1 MMRHGLR
8 HAALMAASLQL
19 AVPLARAQS
28 ATSTLQGTVTDS
40 GGQVVGGVTVTATS
54 KSTGLPRT
62 VLTSEAGAYFFNF
75 MPPGLYTVTAALT
88 GFKSVRHQNIK
99 LDVGQGH
106 TLDFRLE
113 VGVLEETITVTAEPP
128 PLDRSSPALSTVV
141 GSAQL
146 QAIPLNG
153 RHWSSLM
160 MLAPGAINT
169 GPGTH
174 TSIRFAGR
182 AVDDNNWSFDGVD
195 ATGVKDPK
203 QESVARL
210 IIGMDSIAEFRVSSS
225 QYSAEM
231 GSAGG
236 GQIQLLS
243 RSGSNRFRGSVFD
256 FLRDDRF
263 DSRAFGDTAD
273 PPPFRMNQFGAR
285 LGGPIVK
292 DRTFF
297 FLNYEGIR
305 ERLTDT
311 FTGFVPSARFRS
323 AAAPALRQ
331 VVDAYPAGQR
341 PTADPDI
348 DEWVTNRRTIR
359 DEDFFMVRFDHRF
372 SDSTNAFLRYSQ
384 ADADIETPR
393 NIGRENARFR
403 PSNLALQVQHI
414 VSPSVANQLKLGM
427 NRAKLDRRREGPF
440 VEEFAVPGF
449 VTLTGRGHVLEDAR
463 SYSLIDDLAIIRGR
477 HNLKLGFEVRR
488 ILIDVG
494 DGDTRQLSYSSRPNF
509 GANRLD
515 SFSLVEFEVPQGQRW
530 WYFGYVQ
537 DDIKWRP
544 NLTLN
549 LGLRY
554 EYYSLA
560 KEKDGRDKVFALECG
575 GFCPSGT
582 PWYEPDRNNLDP
594 RVGFAW
600 LPARFGGKTVIRG
613 GFGVFHGPG
622 QNDDVFAPLDNAATR
637 LGLDRSTNALL
648 SYPIEPFL
656 AAAATSGVTPRALD
670 RQREDLYVNQY
681 SLSIQQELPWH
692 FVMQVGYVGNQ
703 GRHLFSRSYV
713 NTIDPVTGQ
722 RPLAQFGRTDY
733 KADDGSSSF
742 NGLQVSLHRSLLNGF
757 LFGGQYMWSHS
768 INDASVGGGD
778 AAAPQNV
785 NDRGGDRGNSAQDIR
800 HTATLNWVWE
810 LPWGRGVLGG
820 WQLSGL
826 VQARTG
832 RQLTITVSR
841 SSKDLPD
848 GNSSNQRPDRVEGV
862 PLEPPSGQT
871 PQQWINP
878 AAFAVPPRG
887 RWGTA
892 GRGIMTGP
900 GLFQVDLGLQ
910 KEFRIGAERGVAF
923 RWEVF
928 NVFNRANLA
937 DPTTNRSAGPSF
949 GLITGPLTRGAGTGG
964 PRQMQFML
972 RVNF

>member
-1 MMRHGLR
+1 MRIGLR
-8 HAALMAASLQL
+8 HAALMAAYLLL
-19 AVPLARAQS
+19 AAPLVRAQS

-40 GGQVVGGVTVTATS
+40 AGQVAGGVTVTTAS
-54 KSTGLPRT
+54 KDTGLART
-62 VLTSEAGAYFFNF
+62 ALTNVAGAYFFNF
-75 MPPGLYTVTAALT
+75 LPPGLYTVTAALT
-88 GFKSVRHQNIK
+88 GFKSVRHEDIK
-99 LDVGQGH
+99 LDVGESR

-113 VGVLEETITVTAEPP
+113 VGSLEETVTVTADPP
-128 PLDRSSPALSTVV
+128 PLDRSSPALSTVI

-146 QAIPLNG
+146 QGIPLNG

-169 GPGTH
+169 GSGTH
-174 TSIRFAGR
+174 KSIRFAGR
-182 AVDDNNWSFDGVD
+182 AVDDNNWTFDGVD
-195 ATGVKDPK
+195 ATGVKDPT

-225 QYSAEM
+225 QYSAEI

-243 RSGSNRFRGSVFD
+243 KSGTNRFRGSVFD
-256 FLRDDRF
+256 FLRNDRF
-263 DSRAFGDTAD
+263 DSPAFGDVAD
-273 PPPFRMNQFGAR
+273 LPPFRMNQFGAS
-285 LGGPIVK
+285 LGGPIVR
-292 DRTFF
+292 DRAFF

-323 AAAPALRQ
+323 AAAPALQQ
-331 VVDAYPAGQR
+331 VVNGYPVGQR
-341 PTADPDI
+341 PTSDPDI
-348 DEWVTNRRTIR
+348 DEWVANRKTVRN
-359 DEDFFMVRFDHRF
+359 EDFFMVRLDYRF
-372 SDSTNAFLRYSQ
+372 SDNTNAFLRYSL

-393 NIGRENARFR
+393 EFGRQDARFR
-403 PSNLALQVQHI
+403 PSNLALQIGHI
-414 VSPSVANQLKLGM
+414 VSPSVVNQLKLGM

-440 VEEFAVPGF
+440 PEEFAVPGF
-449 VTLTGRGHVLEDAR
+449 VTLTGRARTLEDAR
-463 SYSLIDDLAIIRGR
+463 SYSLIDDLAIVRGR

-494 DGDTRQLSYSSRPNF
+494 DGDTRQLSYSSRSNF

-515 SFSLVEFEVPQGQRW
+515 SFSIVDFEVAQGQRW
-530 WYFGYVQ
+530 NYFGYLQ

-554 EYYSLA
+554 EYYSVA

-575 GFCPSGT
+575 GFCAPGT

-600 LPARFGGKTVIRG
+600 LPARFNGKTVIRG
-613 GFGVFHGPG
+613 GIGVFHGPG

-656 AAAATSGVTPRALD
+656 GAAATSGVTPRALD
-670 RQREDLYVNQY
+670 GQRQDLYVEQY

-703 GRHLFSRSYV
+703 GHHLFSRSFV
-713 NTIDPVTGQ
+713 NTIDPATGL
-722 RPLAQFGRTDY
+722 RPLAQFGRTDH
-733 KADDGSSSF
+733 KGDDGSSRF
-742 NGLQVSLHRSLLNGF
+742 DGLQVSLHRSLVNGF

-768 INDASVGGGD
+768 INDASVGAGE
-778 AAAPQNV
+778 AVPPQNV
-785 NDRGGDRGNSAQDIR
+785 NDRGADRGNSAQDIR
-800 HTATLNWVWE
+800 HTATVNWVWE
-810 LPWGRGVLGG
+810 LPWGRGLLGG

-862 PLEPPSGQT
+862 PLQPPSGQT

-878 AAFAVPPRG
+878 AAFAVPARG
-887 RWGTA
+887 QWGTA

-900 GLFQVDLGLQ
+900 SLFQVDLGLQ
-910 KEFRIGAERGVAF
+910 KEFRIGDERGVAF

-937 DPTTNRSAGPSF
+937 DPVTNLSAGPSF
-949 GLITGPLTRGAGTGG
+949 GRITGPLTRGAGTGS